1 MKAKSNI
8 LIISDMCG
16 YGKVSAAVQMPILSY
31 MGLDV
36 FNLPTMLISNTFPY
50 GKYAILECTSYI
62 EEALQKW
69 NELGIHFDAITTG
82 FMASERQAKLVARYC
97 REQAALGTDIY
108 VDPVMGDYGKLYGGA
123 SESTVRCMKE
133 MLSVSHLCFPN
144 YTEACLLTDSE
155 YKEEGISQ
163 KEAYELIDKLRA
175 IGSHSV
181 LITSCIVEGQHA
193 VVGFNHLTEEYF
205 LLPYEEI
212 PVQFPGTGDIFSS
225 IIVGRLKDGDYL
237 LSDIEED
244 SLRMLSRHYKKLIL
258 VLNCGSVMDLS
269 ILDEIRVDAVLFY
282 GQGGMEG
289 GNALADILTGK
300 VNPCGKLTDTWAMR
314 YSFNA
319 GSKLTNS
326 SSSVRS

>member
-82 FMASERQAKLVARYC
+82 FMASERQAKLVAHYC

-155 YKEEGISQ
+155 YKEEGISE

-225 IIVGRLKDGDYL
+225 IIVGRLKDGDHL
-237 LSDIEED
+237 RHATRIAMDTLRNWIDINKDDKDKTEEF
-244 SLRMLSRHYKKLIL
+244 L
-258 VLNCGSVMDLS
+258 
-269 ILDEIRVDAVLFY
+269 
-282 GQGGMEG
+282 
-289 GNALADILTGK
+289 
-300 VNPCGKLTDTWAMR
+300 
-314 YSFNA
+314 
-319 GSKLTNS
+319 
-326 SSSVRS
+326 